1 MNKRI
6 QKIIAMFALVAI
18 LASFVVVPTEVSAA
32 NDFYGDYTD
41 VAKIYDYG
49 SCPSI
54 QGVAVGSQKMYAVKI
69 NGDDTQAFI
78 TMADKDTGATTK
90 LYNADAN
97 SYYFNYF
104 SHANDMDVWG
114 IDGYSNLFVTTTEK
128 GTNGIVRLKRD
139 GDNLTKVAN
148 YRLQCDGEDICATA
162 MAITGV
168 SDGKIHF
175 ITKWVMQLY
184 VGSVDVNATSAT
196 IQMKKF
202 CSITKERVYIKGEYV
217 DLSNYVNQGM
227 GYHDGTL
234 FVPISGDDNNL
245 NRSVIMVFDLN
256 NAVEG
261 STVYP
266 TEALVFRVTSG
277 AYSALFELESCDI
290 CTGDNKLYF
299 SVQRRVTNS
308 DTDHDGIASFDEYTY
323 SRLPVDAPT
332 SDPNSSG
339 SGSGSSGTT
348 QTYTVRYNANGGS
361 GTMADTVVTYGTSTA
376 LRANSFTRSGWSF
389 AGWTAYR
396 TSDSKWYYTNGT
408 TSAWYTEGSQ
418 PSGYYKDTYND
429 GVSVAKTSSV
439 NGDVIIMYAQWTALD
454 ITYTVQYNANGG
466 SGTMADTV
474 VVYGYNTPLRT
485 NTFTKTGYKF
495 AGWNAYRTAKN
506 QWYYTDASG
515 NTGWYTEGSQPDGY
529 YLHTYRD
536 GVNVAKT
543 TSTANDVAIMYAV
556 WEPITYTVRYDANGG
571 TGSMA
576 DTTVTFGVSTKLRSN
591 TFTRAGYEFAG
602 WNAYRTSDNKW
613 YYTNGTSS
621 TWYTEGSEPSGY
633 YKDTYVDGV
642 SVAKTC
648 TVDGDV
654 AIMYAQWKGNGYTV
668 TFKNADGTVLKSTTV
683 AAGTVPAAPAN
694 PTKAYDSNYHY
705 TFKGWDKALT
715 AVTGDTTYT
724 ATYTATAHSYTSK
737 ITTAAT
743 CTAQGTK
750 TYTCSCGRSY
760 TEKIAA
766 TGHSYKSTV
775 VGSTCTTGGYTVYTC
790 TSCGDSYQ
798 GNVTAAAGHSYN
810 ATVIE
815 PTCTTGGYTVYTCS
829 GCGSSYQGNA
839 TAAAGHNYKVT
850 VVEPTCTTGGYT
862 TSRCTVCGEI
872 TQSNETAA
880 LGHDY
885 STVVTAP
892 TCTSQGYT
900 TYSCKVCGGGYIGN
914 YVNATG
920 HSYSAKVTAP
930 TCTAGGYTTY
940 TCVGCGHNYKDQLTN
955 PTGHSY
961 KTTVVAPTCTTGGYT
976 VYRCTCGAN
985 YTGDATS
992 ATGHSYA
999 NGICVSCGET
1009 DPGYSPSVVTP
1020 TLTLKAPTL
1029 EFKDMITVNA
1039 MFEATNLDDVV
1050 EMGMITYSSK
1060 VSSWSVATAEHVI
1073 PGTTY
1078 DASTGRYIATSQG
1091 IHAKYLGDTVYLAT
1105 YAKLKDGTYAYSK
1118 LAGYSPVQYATSKLS
1133 GNDAKL
1139 KQLVVAMLNY
1149 GAAAQTHFGHNTQN
1163 LANASLTAAQKALP
1177 EAYRSDMVSTVASSS
1192 TSKQGAFVNNKG
1204 FAKRYPS
1211 ISFEGAFCINYFFTP
1226 NYAPVDGITL
1236 YYWNAADYEAASV
1249 LSIANAS
1256 GSLKLEGSGTGE
1268 YRGDIVGI
1276 AAKALGEGVYVAAV
1290 YSDGTNTWTS
1300 GVLGYSI
1307 GSYCSSQATKG
1318 GTIADLAM
1326 ATAVYGYQAKA
1337 YFN

>member
-18 LASFVVVPTEVSAA
+18 LASFVVLPTEVSAA

-41 VAKIYDYG
+41 VAKVYDYG

-69 NGDDTQAFI
+69 NGTDDKAFI

-90 LYNADAN
+90 LYNADAG
-97 SYYFNYF
+97 SYFFDYFG
-104 SHANDMDVWG
+104 HANDMDVWG
-114 IDGYSNLFVTTTEK
+114 IDGYSNIFVTTTNK
-128 GTNGIVRLKRD
+128 GTNGIIRLKRD

-184 VGSVDVNATSAT
+184 TGSVDVNATSAT
-196 IQMKKF
+196 IKMEKL
-202 CSITKERVYIKGEYV
+202 CSITKERVYIKGSYV

-256 NAVEG
+256 NATKG

-290 CTGDNKLYF
+290 CTGDKKLYF
-299 SVQRRVTNS
+299 SVQRRVSNS
-308 DTDHDGIASFDEYTY
+308 DTDHDGIASFDDYTY
-323 SRLPVDAPT
+323 ERLPVDAPT
-332 SDPNSSG
+332 SDPNTSG
-339 SGSGSSGTT
+339 SGSGTTTT
-348 QTYTVRYNANGGS
+348 QTYTVRYDANGGT

-376 LRANSFTRSGWSF
+376 LRTNSFTRNGWSF
-389 AGWTAYR
+389 AGWHAYR
-396 TSDSKWYYTNGT
+396 TSDNKWYYTNGST
-408 TSAWYTEGSQ
+408 YAWYTEGSQ

-429 GVSVAKTSSV
+429 GVSVAKTSNV
-439 NGDVIIMYAQWTALD
+439 NGDVVIMYAQWTALD
-454 ITYTVQYNANGG
+454 ITYTVRYNANGG
-466 SGTMADTV
+466 SGTMADTI
-474 VVYGYNTPLRT
+474 VVYGYNTPLSL

-506 QWYYTDASG
+506 QWYYTDGTNS
-515 NTGWYTEGSQPDGY
+515 GWYTEGGQPDGY

-543 TSTANDVAIMYAV
+543 TSTANDIAIMYAV
-556 WEPITYTVRYDANGG
+556 WEPITYTIEYDANGG
-571 TGSMA
+571 TGTMA
-576 DTTVTFGVSTKLRSN
+576 NTTVTWGVNTPLRAN
-591 TFTRAGYEFAG
+591 TFTRTGYTFNG
-602 WNAYRTSDNKW
+602 WYAKRASDNKW
-613 YYTNGTSS
+613 FYTDGTNSS
-621 TWYTEGSEPSGY
+621 WYLEGSQPDGY
-633 YKDTYVDGV
+633 YKSNYRDTVN
-642 SVAKTC
+642 VAKTSN
-648 TVDGDV
+648 VDGDLV
-654 AIMYAQWKGNGYTV
+654 TMYAQWLGSDYSV
-668 TFKNADGTVLKSTTV
+668 TFKNADGTVLKSETV
-683 AAGTVPAAPAN
+683 TAGTVPTAPSA
-694 PTKAYDSNYHY
+694 PTKAYDSTYHY
-705 TFKGWDKALT
+705 TFNGWDKALT

-724 ATYTATAHSYTSK
+724 ATYTATAHSYSSNVTQS
-737 ITTAAT
+737 AT

-750 TYTCSCGRSY
+750 TYTCTCGHSY
-760 TEKIAA
+760 TEKIAS

-798 GNVTAAAGHSYN
+798 GNPTAAAGHSYN

-815 PTCTTGGYTVYTCS
+815 PTCTTGGYTIYTCS
-829 GCGSSYQGNA
+829 GCGSSYQGNT
-839 TAAAGHNYKVT
+839 TAAAGHSYKTT
-850 VVEPTCTTGGYT
+850 VIDPTCTTGGYT
-862 TSRCTVCGEI
+862 TSRCTICGDVV
-872 TQSNETAA
+872 QGSETSA

-885 STVVTAP
+885 SAVVTAP
-892 TCTSQGYT
+892 TCTNQGYT
-900 TYSCKVCGGGYIGN
+900 TYTCKVCGSSYVGGYVDAI
-914 YVNATG
+914 G
-920 HSYSAKVTAP
+920 HSYSSKVTAP

-940 TCVGCGHNYKDQLTN
+940 TCTGCGHSYKDQITNATGHNYKA
-955 PTGHSY
+955 
-961 KTTVVAPTCTTGGYT
+961 TVIAPTCTTAGYT
-976 VYRCTCGAN
+976 TYLCACGDT
-985 YTGDATS
+985 YTGNATA
-992 ATGHSYA
+992 ATGHSFA
-999 NGICVSCGET
+999 NGICGTCGEV
-1009 DPGYSPSVVTP
+1009 DPNYSPAVVIP
-1020 TLTLKAPTL
+1020 TLALKAPTL

-1039 MFEATNLDDVV
+1039 MFEASNLDDVV
-1050 EMGMITYSSK
+1050 EMGMITYSYK
-1060 VSSWSVATAEHVI
+1060 ATEWSVETAEYVI

-1091 IHAKYLGDTVYLAT
+1091 IHAKYLGDTVYLAC
-1105 YAKLKDGTYAYSK
+1105 YAKLTDGTYAYSK
-1118 LAGYSPVQYATSKLS
+1118 LAGYSPVQYATSKLK
-1133 GNDAKL
+1133 GTDVPL

-1149 GAAAQTHFGHNTQN
+1149 GAAAQVHFNHNVDN
-1163 LANASLTAAQKALP
+1163 LANATLTADQIALP
-1177 EAYRSDMVSTVASSS
+1177 ETYRSDMVSTVASPS
-1192 TSKQGAFVNNKG
+1192 TDKQGAFVNNKG

-1226 NYAPVDGITL
+1226 YYAPVDGITL
-1236 YYWNAADYEAASV
+1236 YYWNAEDYNAASV
-1249 LSIANAS
+1249 LSISNAT
-1256 GSLKLEGSGTGE
+1256 GSMKLEGSGTGE
-1268 YRGDIVGI
+1268 YRGDITGI
-1276 AAKALGEGVYVAAV
+1276 AAKALSEATYVAAV

-1307 GSYCSSQATKG
+1307 GAYCSSQATKG

-1326 ATAVYGYQAKA
+1326 ATAVYGYQAKQ